1 MENSKLIQIVKTFS
15 AKELRECGEFVHSPF
30 FNKHEEFVA
39 LYDYLRS
46 CAPNFSPKKI
56 TREAVYKALF
66 PKKKYD
72 EKHINHLMSFLLKL
86 VEQYIGY
93 NQYSKNEIFENINIL
108 KAYIEKGLDKHY
120 NYVYEITQEKLKKY
134 PHRNLDFFYLQY
146 LLSETDNQYFLSQKM
161 RKYDVRLQSAAD
173 YFDLYLMAGKLKYFC
188 EMQDRKMSLAADY
201 KLKMLT
207 EISSALKEIEIEN
220 YPGIQVYWVILQMLE
235 KPSEQKHFHELKK
248 LISANKNI
256 FPLHELQNLY
266 FYAINYSIRK
276 VNVGE
281 QEFLKELFTLY
292 NDALNV
298 GLLLE
303 NNQLS
308 PWTYKNLIGVALRL
322 KEFDWAEK
330 FIKEKNVLL
339 AEEFR
344 DNALNYNLAELYYY
358 KRDFDNA
365 MLHLNKVEFSDI
377 YYSLDTKKMMLK
389 IYFEQDAIDP
399 LLSLLASFR
408 IFIKRNQSVSEA
420 NKQAYNNFITV
431 IQQFIKY
438 QNQKTVP
445 ELKNN
450 IENLKP
456 LADRNWLLEQYQIK
470 FRK

>member
-1 MENSKLIQIVKTFS
+1 MKTFS
-15 AKELRECGEFVHSPF
+15 AKELRKCGEFVHSPF
-30 FNKHEEFVA
+30 FNKHEEFA
-39 LYDYLRS
+39 AMYDYLKS
-46 CAPNFSPKKI
+46 CAPVFSPKKI
-56 TREAVYKALF
+56 TREATYKALF

-72 EKHINHLMSFLLKL
+72 EKHINHMMSFLLKL

-108 KAYIEKGLDKHY
+108 NAYIEKGLDKHY
-120 NYVYEITQEKLKKY
+120 NYVFDITQEKLKKY

-173 YFDLYLMAGKLKYFC
+173 YFDLYLLAGKLKYFC

-201 KLKMLT
+201 KLKMLS
-207 EISSALKEIEIEN
+207 EISDALKEIDIEKH
-220 YPGIQVYWVILQMLE
+220 PGIKVYWVILQMLD
-235 KPSEQKHFHELKK
+235 KPVEQQHFYELKK
-248 LISANKNI
+248 IIGKNRSD

-266 FYAINYSIRK
+266 FYAINYCIRK

-281 QEFLKELFTLY
+281 QEFLKELFSLY
-292 NDALNV
+292 KDALGV

-322 KEFDWAEK
+322 KEFEWAEK
-330 FIKEKNVLL
+330 FIKEKNSLL
-339 AEEFR
+339 AAEFR
-344 DNALNYNLAELYYY
+344 DNALHYNLAELYYY
-358 KRDFDNA
+358 KHDFDNA
-365 MLHLNKVEFSDI
+365 MIHLNSVEFSDI
-377 YYSLDTKKMMLK
+377 YYSLDTKKMMMK

-399 LLSLLASFR
+399 LLSLIASFR
-408 IFIKRNQSVSEA
+408 IFIKRNQSVSET

-438 QNQKTVP
+438 QNKKKAP
-445 ELKNN
+445 ELKES

-456 LADRNWLLEQYQIK
+456 LADRNWLVEQYYTK
-470 FRK
+470 FKK